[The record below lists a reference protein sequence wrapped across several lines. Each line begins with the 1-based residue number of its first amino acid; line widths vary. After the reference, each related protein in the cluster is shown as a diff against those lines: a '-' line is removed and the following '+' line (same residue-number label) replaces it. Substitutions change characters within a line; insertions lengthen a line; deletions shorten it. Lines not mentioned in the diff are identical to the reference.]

1 MNKKKLLTMV
11 LALVL
16 IGAVGVGATLAYFT
30 DNDKAT
36 NVVTM
41 GHVDVELTEP
51 GFDTEDG
58 TADNKIS
65 DVTPGQVIAKD
76 PTITLDAESL
86 DAYIRVK
93 LTVDGLDDN
102 AAKEVLGAL
111 DIQDGWTLVNGY
123 YYYADPLTQEN
134 KSATLFTEVTIPYEW
149 NNDYAEAEFTIDVA
163 VEAIQADNLADG
175 FFNADGS
182 WNIDAEKI
190 LEYKEQQ

>member
-30 DNDKAT
+30 DNDSAT

-58 TADNKIS
+58 TADNTIS
-65 DVTPGQVIAKD
+65 NVTPGQVITKD
-76 PTITLDAESL
+76 PTITLAEDSL
-86 DAYIRVK
+86 DAYVRVK
-93 LTVDGLDDN
+93 LTVEGLDEV
-102 AAKEVLGAL
+102 AAAEVLDAL
-111 DIQDGWTLVNGY
+111 DIQDGWTLVDGY
-123 YYYADPLTQEN
+123 YYYADALTQEN
-134 KSATLFTEVTIPYEW
+134 NSAVLFTTVTIPYEW
-149 NNDYAEAEFTIDVA
+149 NNDYADAEFTIDVA
-163 VEAIQADNLADG
+163 VEAIQADNLADD
-175 FFNADGS
+175 FFNEDGS

-190 LEYKEQQ
+190 LEYTEQQ